1 MTLQRLSK
9 KYFWLTIPLVCS
21 LFMLGYWRDRFF
33 DTVDH
38 LFFQVFS
45 ASHDQ
50 PTDKYPSSFNGMMK
64 GTLSSSE
71 WFASLAYIFLFALHA
86 ALLVLCVHRSRR
98 LVAYTFLI
106 YLVLSL
112 LCFLLILLGN
122 LLNSSHLGYGLAQ
135 HLKHLIQSP
144 FLVGFLL
151 LTFQVAQTRS
161 EPKA

>member
-1 MTLQRLSK
+1 MTVQRLSK
-9 KYFWLTIPLVCS
+9 KYFWLIIPLVCS
-21 LFMLGYWRDRFF
+21 LFMLGYQRDWFF

-50 PTDKYPSSFNGMMK
+50 PTNKYPSSFNGMVK
-64 GTLSSSE
+64 GMLSSSE

-86 ALLVLCVHRSRR
+86 ALLVLCVHQSRK
-98 LVAYTFLI
+98 LVAYTFSI
-106 YLVLSL
+106 YMVLAL

-122 LLNSSHLGYGLAQ
+122 LLNSSQLGYALAQ

-144 FLVGFLL
+144 ILVGFLL
-151 LTFQVAQTRS
+151 LTFHVAQTRS
-161 EPKA
+161 EPNA